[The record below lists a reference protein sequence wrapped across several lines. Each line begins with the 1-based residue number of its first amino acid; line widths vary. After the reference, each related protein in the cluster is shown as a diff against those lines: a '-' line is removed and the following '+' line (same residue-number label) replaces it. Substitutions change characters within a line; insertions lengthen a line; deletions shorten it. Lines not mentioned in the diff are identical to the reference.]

1 MKSTQSLTAAITA
14 AALVIGAGFAYAQSP
29 TTAPGNNGEAQ
40 TQGTTTGQPS
50 PATGTVMQN
59 QPSSSSTTTGS
70 GATLDSG
77 TTMNNSGS
85 TMQSDIGSPEPRADR
100 N

>member
-1 MKSTQSLTAAITA
+1 MKSNQSLTAAITA
-14 AALVIGAGFAYAQSP
+14 AALVIGAGFAYAQTPS
-29 TTAPGNNGEAQ
+29 TAPGNNGEAQ
-40 TQGTTTGQPS
+40 TQGNSTGQPS

-59 QPSSSSTTTGS
+59 QPSSSVTTGS

-77 TTMNNSGS
+77 TTLNNSGS
-85 TMQSDIGSPEPRADR
+85 TLQSDISSPAPRADR